1 MFGHYHVNTNKT
13 VSDIVELAIGG
24 GEDEED
30 RYGVQMDEFKDLDE
44 EDYFDAGIGD
54 GPDPAIEEEL
64 RGHVPYCEIPLD
76 VDDSELKP
84 RVRRT
89 RIGGDKTAKRRE
101 TPYSDKELASGRLP
115 NTVEYGPEEPSSE
128 CQAVGLRDGKATFTV
143 NRMAYNMF
151 RPGYTIILYGPRRSG
166 KSKFIKNWCQ
176 RHRHYYPEVVCF
188 TMTKSSAEYFSYLP
202 YNRVVEGLD
211 EDLLE
216 KLFKHQ
222 QKLKEA
228 MSRGEDVGNPNLLII
243 LDDCMA
249 EGLRYKKT
257 FNKIFYNGRHVNITL
272 IVAVQDVRGIA
283 PSATINCDVA
293 CTFSLPDHR
302 GRDAIREKFAD
313 YLTRDE
319 FDNLYDSEQINKKY
333 HMVLFDI
340 AHRYNPLDKRI
351 SFGCVDENAEEPFV
365 MGDRN
370 MWTETPSSRK
380 QLEELGFGYLLD
392 REDWGIIKP
401 RHVNKSQDAKRKAN
415 TKRAEKK

>member
-1 MFGHYHVNTNKT
+1 MFGHYPHNFKKT
-13 VSDIVELAIGG
+13 VSDLVELAVGG
-24 GEDEED
+24 GQDDQE
-30 RYGVQMDEFKDLDE
+30 RYGVQMNEFKDLIDE
-44 EDYFDAGIGD
+44 EDYFDAGLGD
-54 GPDPAIEEEL
+54 GPEPRIEEIL
-64 RGHVPYCEIPLD
+64 TGHVPYCQIPLD
-76 VDDSELKP
+76 PQDQELDP

-89 RIGGDKTAKRRE
+89 RIQGDKTAKKRE
-101 TPYSDKELASGRLP
+101 KPYTDEELSSGRLP
-115 NTVEYGPEEPSSE
+115 DVVEYGAEEAPI
-128 CQAVGLRDGKATFTV
+128 AGVGFKDGKTAFTV

-166 KSKFIKNWCQ
+166 KSKLIANICQ
-176 RHRHYYPEVVCF
+176 RMRHYFPEVVCF
-188 TMTKSSAEYFSYLP
+188 TMTKSSAEYFGYLP
-202 YNRVVEGLD
+202 YNRVIEGLD

-319 FDNLYDSEQINKKY
+319 FDNLYDSEHINKKY
-333 HMVLFDI
+333 HIVLFDI

-351 SFGCVDENAEEPFV
+351 SFGCVDEEAEEPFV
-365 MGDRN
+365 MGNRA
-370 MWTETPSSRK
+370 MWTESPQSRK
-380 QLEELGFGYLLD
+380 QLEELGFGYLMD
-392 REDWGIIKP
+392 KEDWGIIKP
-401 RHVNKSQDAKRKAN
+401 KGKKKEKPKSK
-415 TKRAEKK
+415 